1 MYASIRQYRMERDRV
16 PEAMHRVDEE
26 LADRFAAMP
35 GFVAYQVLDC
45 GDGRIC
51 SITTFRDA
59 EDANESNQMAAE
71 WVHDRLAGFGVKRIG
86 AESGGVVV
94 SRAQADVLEP
104 AHA

>member
-1 MYASIRQYRMERDRV
+1 MYASIRQYRMEPDSV

-35 GFVAYQVLDC
+35 GFVAYHVMDC
-45 GDGRIC
+45 GDGQIC

-59 EDANESNQMAAE
+59 EDADRSADMAAQ
-71 WVHDRLAGFGVKRIG
+71 WVRERLSEFGVERTG
-86 AESGGVVV
+86 AQSGGVVV
-94 SRAQADVLEP
+94 SRAQAEVLEP

>member
-1 MYASIRQYRMERDRV
+1 MYASIRQYRMDVDRV

-35 GFVAYQVLDC
+35 GFVAYHVLDC

-59 EDANESNQMAAE
+59 EDAERSADMAAE
-71 WVHDRLAGFGVKRIG
+71 FVRERLSEFGILRIG

-94 SRAQADVLEP
+94 SRAQAEVLEP